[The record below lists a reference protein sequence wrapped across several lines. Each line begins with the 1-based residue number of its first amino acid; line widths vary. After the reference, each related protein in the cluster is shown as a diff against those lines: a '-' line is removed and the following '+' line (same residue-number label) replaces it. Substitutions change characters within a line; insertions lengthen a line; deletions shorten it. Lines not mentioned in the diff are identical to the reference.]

1 MFIIVSLCLYSLNS
15 LSLVLS
21 FSPPPH
27 TIFMCVQFVVKSLV
41 VGGPFI
47 FFPRAFSKMSVN
59 VRVWRSFSKSKY
71 NIHATV

>member
-41 VGGPFI
+41 VGGPFLY
-47 FFPRAFSKMSVN
+47 FFSSRFLENERERACVAKFLQVQ
-59 VRVWRSFSKSKY
+59 
-71 NIHATV
+71 I